1 MDPELE
7 NTQKIWKNCHKTCS
21 TQENQKQ
28 VSTESSVDSYISEQI
43 RDMLTAANPNPRM
56 VPEFL
61 AGQPMQPREPL
72 QHQNSNNDESEDPVP
87 PVQETTSRTTPTDPI
102 NRLVGVLVGM
112 HNRPSA
118 QTLMVRPA
126 SMTTLTFDGKS

>member
-1 MDPELE
+1 M
-7 NTQKIWKNCHKTCS
+7 
-21 TQENQKQ
+21 
-28 VSTESSVDSYISEQI
+28 STERSVDSYISKQN
-43 RDMLTAANPNPRM
+43 RDMVTGANPNQRM

-61 AGQPMQPREPL
+61 TGQPRQSREPL

-102 NRLVGVLVGM
+102 KRLVGVLVAM

-126 SMTTLTFDGKS
+126 SITTLTFDGKS